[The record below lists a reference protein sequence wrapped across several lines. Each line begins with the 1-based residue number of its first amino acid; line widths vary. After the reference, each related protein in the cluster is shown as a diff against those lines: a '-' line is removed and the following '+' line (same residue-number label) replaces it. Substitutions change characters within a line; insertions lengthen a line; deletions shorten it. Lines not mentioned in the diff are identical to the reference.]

1 MPKID
6 AYPKMSKKGE
16 GPRSVEFDPPAG
28 LGGAKCLG
36 EMGET
41 GVG

>member
-16 GPRSVEFDPPAG
+16 GPRSVEFDPQAG
-28 LGGAKCLG
+28 LGGAIYAWERWERL
-36 EMGET
+36 E
-41 GVG
+41 